1 MKNMD
6 IIVQFAVLWGIKIGN
21 AFTRKEQNLA
31 EEMKT
36 YDSQELSSIFTAW
49 SEEYLKGNFTDTVD
63 FFEEKL
69 TNLMHE

>member
-1 MKNMD
+1 MKNID
-6 IIVQFAVLWGIKIGN
+6 IVVQFALLWGIKIGN
-21 AFTRKEQNLA
+21 TSTRKEQNLA
-31 EEMKT
+31 EEMKM

-69 TNLMHE
+69 KGLIN